1 MDELM
6 DLLSTDES
14 PSGISDKIKDIL
26 YSKTAEKVN
35 AIKPE
40 MAASVFDQDV
50 DLDNPENPEAELD
63 SDVNLDQ
70 ESEEEEE
77 ISAENPETAVGTV
90 PSIGKVA

>member
-1 MDELM
+1 M
-6 DLLSTDES
+6 DLLTTDQS
-14 PSGISDKIKDIL
+14 ASQVSDKIKDIL
-26 YSKTAEKVN
+26 FAKSAEKIN
-35 AIKPE
+35 SIKPDV
-40 MAASVFDQDV
+40 ANSLFDQDV

-63 SDVNLDQ
+63 CDVNLDQ